1 MVVRPD
7 VRRNY
12 SRAGG
17 PHDEG
22 DDYRHR
28 DSDRRRREHRRAPP
42 AAPITAA
49 QHDAFRFIRMSRTS
63 EYLFDSYRNMF
74 LALERLLSDIRRRAM
89 RPNGKPA
96 ESEKDWFTA
105 ALQQADKLVPVA
117 KLAPTG
123 TQDPIDWV
131 YTNMYGAERSGL
143 MHAKPGLYH
152 LPQDDAGRAELRASL
167 RTLSDYVNE
176 LVSAHLHV
184 QRSLSGLYA
193 SGWQMFTQPFF
204 ENMVLIVADKELPI
218 TTWDDE
224 TIKMVRANYIVKPPA
239 GGQAVIE
246 EPMLITGFGV
256 VDTAHLQSLS
266 EVRTIGVV
274 GPLLGGEFTVLS
286 ELNGPIT
293 LGTSITRF
301 EIVVGLRNLNTA
313 DLPNFSA

>member
-1 MVVRPD
+1 
-7 VRRNY
+7 
-12 SRAGG
+12 
-17 PHDEG
+17 
-22 DDYRHR
+22 
-28 DSDRRRREHRRAPP
+28 
-42 AAPITAA
+42 
-49 QHDAFRFIRMSRTS
+49 
-63 EYLFDSYRNMF
+63 
-74 LALERLLSDIRRRAM
+74 M

-123 TQDPIDWV
+123 TQNPIDWV

-239 GGQAVIE
+239 GGAVIE

-274 GPLLGGEFTVLS
+274 GPLLGGES
-286 ELNGPIT
+286 RSCP
-293 LGTSITRF
+293 SY
-301 EIVVGLRNLNTA
+301 TA
-313 DLPNFSA
+313 QSHSVPR